1 MIFCWQFFTVESGVE
16 GAIGEVVV
24 DEQLLVECVVVG
36 AEASDIGVARAA
48 DGGSL
53 SLERAASASAPAAG
67 AVVVAVVRLAEAA
80 DGDGG
85 AVAGDDPV
93 HDAGRWRWCASVARE
108 QGTRAWLIWAG
119 EGKEIT
125 GGV

>member
-1 MIFCWQFFTVESGVE
+1 ME

-24 DEQLLVECVVVG
+24 DEQLLVKCVVVG

-85 AVAGDDPV
+85 AAAGDDPV
-93 HDAGRWRWCASVARE
+93 HDAGRWRWRASVARE
-108 QGTRAWLIWAG
+108 QGTRAWLI
-119 EGKEIT
+119 
-125 GGV
+125 